1 MVARHIEVVQR
12 IVEDSHQLV
21 AYHIVVLLRDHEDGE
36 RLQGGKQKK
45 KEQAA
50 IRTFT
55 KALRGDGQV
64 NCTSLRRV
72 ELIPIIFGNICA

>member
-45 KEQAA
+45 KESDYTYVYQ
-50 IRTFT
+50 
-55 KALRGDGQV
+55 
-64 NCTSLRRV
+64 SL
-72 ELIPIIFGNICA
+72 EG